1 MNSTITREGY
11 TIAQKVVHWLMALLL
26 LMDLTVAQQ
35 FGGELQNAVRL
46 ENREGHVVV
55 GTIILILLI
64 IRIYLRRKHGA
75 PALPASVPSWQRIA
89 ATATHHG
96 FYVLLTVVVATGV
109 FTALNATT
117 AINWL
122 GIFDIALLG
131 NTSEEQF
138 QSVRIFHEL
147 ATKAL
152 IALIVVHIVA
162 AIYHLFLKDGITTS
176 MLKFWKRQIPRPR
189 SVACHVTRGIGRD
202 MTPWWTVRE
211 VR

>member
-1 MNSTITREGY
+1 MSTTVSRKGY
-11 TIAQKVVHWLMALLL
+11 TVGQKVIHWLMALLL

-35 FGGELQNAVRL
+35 FGGELPNAVRL

-75 PALPASVPSWQRIA
+75 AALPAAMPSWQRIA

-96 FYVLLTVVVATGV
+96 FYVLLAIVIATGI
-109 FTALNATT
+109 FTAINATT

-122 GIFDIALLG
+122 GLFDIALLG

-152 IALIVVHIVA
+152 IALIVIHILA
-162 AIYHLFLKDGITTS
+162 AIYHLFLRDGITSS
-176 MLKFWKRQIPRPR
+176 MLKFWKR
-189 SVACHVTRGIGRD
+189 
-202 MTPWWTVRE
+202 
-211 VR
+211 